1 MGQDGVREKVLLSW
15 SGGKDSAM
23 ALHALQ
29 QARTYEVSA
38 LLTTVTQGYDR
49 ISMHGVRRTLLERQA
64 AALNLKLYQVTI
76 SKGTTNREYEAKM
89 ELGLKHYHGRGVRAV
104 AFGDI
109 FLEDLRSYRE
119 GNLARLGMQ
128 GLFPIWKRDTGELVR
143 AFIDL
148 GFKAVVVCVD
158 TRVLDLSFAGQT
170 IDKDFLERLPAHVD
184 PCGEY
189 GEFHSF
195 VYDGPLFKEPVR
207 FSTGEVAVRETH
219 FGFCDLVPNESILT

>member
-1 MGQDGVREKVLLSW
+1 MGQDDPREKVLLSW

-23 ALHALQ
+23 ALLTLQ
-29 QARTYEVSA
+29 KARTYEIIA

-49 ISMHGVRRTLLERQA
+49 ISIHGVRRTLLERQA

-76 SKGTTNREYEAKM
+76 SKGTTNREYEAKI
-89 ELGLKHYHGRGVRAV
+89 EAALRHYLGHGVQAV

-109 FLEDLRSYRE
+109 FLEDLRNYRE
-119 GNLARLGMQ
+119 RNLSRLGMK

-143 AFIDL
+143 AFIEL

-158 TRVLDLSFAGQT
+158 ILVLDLSFVGQA
-170 IDKDFLERLPAHVD
+170 INSDFLERLPAHVD
-184 PCGEY
+184 PCGEH

-195 VYDGPLFKEPVR
+195 VYDGPLFKEPVQFTR
-207 FSTGEVAVRETH
+207 GEVVVRGTH
-219 FGFCDLVPNESILT
+219 FGFCDLVPNKSILT

>member
-1 MGQDGVREKVLLSW
+1 MGQDDPREKVLLSW

-23 ALHALQ
+23 ALLTLQ
-29 QARTYEVSA
+29 KAGTYEVVA

-49 ISMHGVRRTLLERQA
+49 ISIHGVRRTLLERQA

-76 SKGTTNREYEAKM
+76 SKGTTNREYEAKI
-89 ELGLKHYHGRGVRAV
+89 EVALRHYLGHGVRAV

-109 FLEDLRSYRE
+109 FLEDLRNYRE
-119 GNLARLGMQ
+119 RNLSRLGMK

-143 AFIDL
+143 AFIEL

-158 TRVLDLSFAGQT
+158 IRVLDLSFVGQA
-170 IDKDFLERLPAHVD
+170 INSDFLERLPAHVD
-184 PCGEY
+184 PCGEH

-195 VYDGPLFKEPVR
+195 VYDGPLFKEPVQY
-207 FSTGEVAVRETH
+207 SKGEVVVRGTH
-219 FGFCDLVPNESILT
+219 FGFCDLVPNKSILT

>member
-1 MGQDGVREKVLLSW
+1 MGQDDPREKVLLSW

-23 ALHALQ
+23 ALLTLQ
-29 QARTYEVSA
+29 KAGTYEVVA

-49 ISMHGVRRTLLERQA
+49 ISIHGVRRTLLERQA

-76 SKGTTNREYEAKM
+76 SKGTTNREYEAKI
-89 ELGLKHYHGRGVRAV
+89 EVVLRHYLGHGVRAV

-109 FLEDLRSYRE
+109 FLEDLRNYRE
-119 GNLARLGMQ
+119 RNLSRLGMK

-143 AFIDL
+143 AFIEL

-158 TRVLDLSFAGQT
+158 IRVLDLSFVGQA
-170 IDKDFLERLPAHVD
+170 INSDFLERLPAHVD
-184 PCGEY
+184 PCGEH

-195 VYDGPLFKEPVR
+195 VYDGPLFKEPVQY
-207 FSTGEVAVRETH
+207 SKGEVVVRGTH
-219 FGFCDLVPNESILT
+219 FGFCDLVPNKSILT